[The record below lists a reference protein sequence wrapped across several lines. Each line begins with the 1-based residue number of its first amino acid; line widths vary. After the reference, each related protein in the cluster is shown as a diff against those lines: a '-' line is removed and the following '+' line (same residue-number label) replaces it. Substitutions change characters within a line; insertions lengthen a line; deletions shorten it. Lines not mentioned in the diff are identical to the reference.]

1 MGMTGGAGGVSST
14 GGTGGIG
21 MTGGTGAGGGSMG
34 GSGGASMSAC
44 AGSPACSTCCAQD
57 NLDGFYVF
65 AEVMYD
71 CACNEPC
78 AGPCSA
84 YCAAVVGEGTA
95 SNDCLLCMAQ
105 ATSTLCPMVID
116 QLCKPIPSCD
126 AYLPC
131 VFGCA
136 VTGP

>member
-1 MGMTGGAGGVSST
+1 MGMTGGAGGVIST
-14 GGTGGIG
+14 GGTGGMG
-21 MTGGTGAGGGSMG
+21 MTGGMGGGGGSVG
-34 GSGGASMSAC
+34 AC
-44 AGSPACSTCCAQD
+44 AGSPSCSTCCAQD

-78 AGPCSA
+78 AGPCGA
-84 YCAAVVGEGTA
+84 YCAAVVGEGSP
-95 SNDCLLCMAQ
+95 SNECLLCMEQ
-105 ATSTLCPMVID
+105 ATGSLCPTVID
-116 QLCKPIPSCD
+116 QLCKPIASCD

-136 VTGP
+136 E